1 MKKRTIWKKILLT
14 AALAALVISGITLP
28 KPETG
33 RAVTEISK
41 LQAELNKLRQ
51 QKAQAQKAMKEAEN
65 TIKALNQQ
73 KKRTQEELN
82 VLMDRIGELSM
93 QITEKE
99 AGIDQKERE
108 LDAAEKQ
115 LQEAIDRVEAR
126 DQLLRSRI
134 KLAYMK
140 GNVTYLEVLMKST
153 SFSDFLNRFKALRS
167 LIGQDKEL
175 LEQNRRDKERIEE
188 TVASIESMLASLIQ
202 EYNEMEEMKRE
213 LVAQQKEKEVMIAQF
228 SQELEE
234 HEHVTEEQEKLL
246 LQIASQENKLIKE
259 LQQLELKYRG
269 SGKLGYPLP
278 KVYPVTSGFGSRV
291 DPITGKKGAF
301 HAGIDIGA
309 PGGTDILA
317 AEDGVVIQAGM
328 YGGYGNTVIINH
340 GVDSSGKELWTLY
353 AHASKVLVK
362 KGDSVKKGDVIAKV
376 GTTGR
381 STGNHLHFGVYL
393 NEEAVDPKK
402 YVNF

>member
-1 MKKRTIWKKILLT
+1 MKKRTIWKKILMT
-14 AALAALVISGITLP
+14 AALVALVISGVTLP
-28 KPETG
+28 EPETG

-82 VLMDRIGELSM
+82 ALMDRIGELSM

-108 LDAAEKQ
+108 LDAAEQQ

-167 LIGQDKEL
+167 LVGQDKEL
-175 LEQNRRDKERIEE
+175 LEQNRRDKERIEA

-228 SQELEE
+228 TQEMEE

-259 LQQLELKYRG
+259 LQQLELKYKG

-278 KVYPVTSGFGSRV
+278 KVYPVTSGYGSRV

-317 AEDGVVIQAGM
+317 AEDGIVIQAGM

>member
-1 MKKRTIWKKILLT
+1 
-14 AALAALVISGITLP
+14 
-28 KPETG
+28 
-33 RAVTEISK
+33 
-41 LQAELNKLRQ
+41 
-51 QKAQAQKAMKEAEN
+51 
-65 TIKALNQQ
+65 
-73 KKRTQEELN
+73 
-82 VLMDRIGELSM
+82 
-93 QITEKE
+93 
-99 AGIDQKERE
+99 
-108 LDAAEKQ
+108 
-115 LQEAIDRVEAR
+115 
-126 DQLLRSRI
+126 
-134 KLAYMK
+134 
-140 GNVTYLEVLMKST
+140 MKST

-167 LIGQDKEL
+167 LVGQDKEL
-175 LEQNRRDKERIEE
+175 LEQNRRDKERIEA

-228 SQELEE
+228 TQEMEE

-259 LQQLELKYRG
+259 LQQLELKYKG

-278 KVYPVTSGFGSRV
+278 KVYPVTSGYGSRV

-317 AEDGVVIQAGM
+317 AEDGIVIQAGM